1 MCRNYVGAPIFD
13 YISATIVFMMMEPKN
28 ILDRYE
34 HYMKYEKNLSD
45 LTRRAYLDDIDL
57 WLKLE
62 KVDRDDEDA
71 LLKFL
76 SSIDVR
82 RARKSLIKLME
93 TGDTSRTVSRRM
105 SALRSFYN
113 YLYKIEKVTY
123 NPFARVR
130 VPKTHQ
136 ALPTFINTEVLTK
149 RIKEMY
155 RDSEECEIPE
165 EKLKIWKQ
173 AFIVDLLFQT
183 GMRSAELRS
192 LTISNIDLA
201 NSNIKVLGKR
211 NKERIIPI
219 GPFISEK
226 IKLYLSYRAPK
237 KVGEPLFLLN
247 DAGEPASDVYLY
259 DIVHTA
265 LLPLDQYSRKS
276 PHVLRHSFATA
287 LLNEGADLMSVKELL
302 GHESISST
310 AIYTHTTFE
319 ELKKMYNAHPRA
331 NNNSNKE
338 K

>member
-1 MCRNYVGAPIFD
+1 MD
-13 YISATIVFMMMEPKN
+13 M

-34 HYMKYEKNLSD
+34 HYLKFEKNLSD

-57 WLKLE
+57 WLELE
-62 KVDRDDEDA
+62 GVDKENQEA
-71 LLKFL
+71 LMEFL
-76 SSIDVR
+76 CAIDTR

-93 TGDTSRTVSRRM
+93 TGDASRTISRRM

-113 YLYKIEKVTY
+113 YLYKLKVVAY

-130 VPKTHQ
+130 VPKTSQ
-136 ALPTFINTEVLTK
+136 PLPTFINTDVLTK
-149 RIKEMY
+149 RIEEMY
-155 RDSEECEIPE
+155 DDSRQCEKREEG
-165 EKLKIWKQ
+165 LKIWKQ

-192 LTISNIDLA
+192 LQISNIDLA
-201 NSNIKVLGKR
+201 NHNIKVLGKR

-226 IKLYLSYRAPK
+226 IKLYLSYRVPK
-237 KVGEPLFLLN
+237 KLGEPLFLLN
-247 DAGEPASDVYLY
+247 EAGEPASDVYLY
-259 DIVHTA
+259 EIVHSA
-265 LLPLDQYSRKS
+265 LLPLEQYSRKS

-331 NNNSNKE
+331 SNNSNKE